1 MRKFISLR
9 ADAHAVT
16 PSTRFSDVPPAID
29 IPVSGADGEEAV
41 EVHLAEYLDDPTELC
56 QLLENEKAAKNLWVT
71 IALAYA
77 KQGQLEHA
85 IDILKRGLTTL
96 ERAAPKDRLTLFSA
110 VTWLQLLQSRQAP
123 RVLPEGTL
131 PGDGAIKTKNDFLLD
146 AVQNINESLRIN
158 PAFPSLY
165 LTRGVHFLLRAS
177 LIASTKTGAAAERT
191 EALNQA
197 LKCFD
202 DASRASQGRNMMAV
216 MGQARVIF
224 MQGRYA
230 QALQRYQEVLAKMPS
245 LTDPDPRIG
254 LGCCLWH
261 LGHHDR
267 AKAAWERALALNPQ
281 SKVAQSLIG
290 IHYLH
295 ESSKLSAATPQSAE
309 LYRTGLAKYIRPTL
323 SLDKNYPLAAAAFAN
338 YFLLSGRLEQ
348 MEPLARTAI
357 EKTDVNAVVSD
368 GWYLLARKEHI
379 KGDLDKA
386 REYYNRA
393 DSARGGTFIPAK
405 FGLAQLLLLRGE
417 TENAKYSLDRMS
429 QQKIVDVRTIQGC
442 LLAEDYFT
450 AQKSRPADAKEKTAL
465 VELKAKAIKNLEG
478 VRDTWKD
485 EAAKHKVDETILL
498 YLARLYETEQPEES
512 LKCLKQVEQ
521 LQIDKIPPDEAPA
534 YEEGLTDA
542 EYANKLRAALP
553 PQLLNNEACL
563 FYESGMYDVARE
575 TFEIALDAC
584 VQLTKRQAAEKEAAG
599 EGGVNAEDV
608 DTSDADALVTTISY
622 NLARTYEAMGNVEDA
637 EKVYAGLLQRHPD
650 YADASARLAFLA
662 LEKDPRGEGPKKI
675 IALYNEEYANV
686 EIRALM
692 GWYWHNAK
700 KKVSSYTEDQE
711 YRHYKHTLQNY
722 EKHDLYAL
730 IGMGN
735 IILSAAREMPRNTE
749 AERQKRSDQYKKA
762 VEFFDKAL
770 QLDPK
775 NAYAA
780 QGVAIALCDDKK
792 AYSDAVQILTRLRET
807 IRDVSVYTNLGHVMT
822 ELGQYQRGIENYE
835 IALSRDPL
843 GDGHGQN
850 PLLLACLSRAWLLKG
865 RAEKNIVS
873 LSRSLEYM
881 KRALDTQ
888 PESAHLKFNVAFIQ
902 FQIAQQINTTDQAKR
917 TVGDINDALAGL
929 DEAIDTF
936 EQVMQSPAPPYPKDQ
951 IQQRLN
957 MGRNTIRKQLNNALA
972 NQQAYEDENQTKL
985 AEAKAR
991 REAEIQL
998 RWEAEQRRLQEE
1010 QVRREKVLEE
1020 RRRVM
1025 EETERLARELR
1036 AEQVAREAAE
1046 WTEDSETG
1054 ERVKRKEKK
1063 GKKGKSKRKRNDD
1076 DGFIEDD
1083 EQDRPSTRSA
1093 SRPTAAS
1100 GSDEDE
1106 AGGNVSETVRTPKK
1120 AKTQQQPKQKKRR
1133 LERKVDQKAGG
1144 KQFKSADRI
1153 VDSDDEADKGD
1164 GAAASP
1170 RGPVDD
1176 ENSAGRKASTPAS
1189 GDEDEAPVVKTA
1201 PRQRKHYIIPMPPR
1215 SPSQTFDPT
1224 PALEHDP
1231 DNFSPLN
1238 WEAAMDSSAANN
1250 APTRA
1255 VRFSDVPVPIVARH
1269 SIATTTVPLM
1279 SSAAAAASAFGPPQQ
1294 TFRMAAAPTAI
1305 NMTEYIDSCRSLNE
1319 QLRQAHETERKAWN
1333 IERSALQARIV
1344 DLEFRLNRGRDSKR
1358 RSSNDSSAASAQSF
1372 RSDFR
1377 TLYDMG
1383 RPRGVRRAHSS
1394 EANHSSI
1401 PPVWQGPEATPPVT
1415 RIFSG
1420 EDSDVSHLAPIS
1432 EDTEAFPPLSKEISP
1447 RTKTDGP
1454 PIDISVVDSTLE
1466 GIALKS
1472 SGPAITSS
1480 FVTKIT
1486 SPQFNPVANS
1496 PSPPSTNK
1504 PHSADTTS
1512 NAPNNLSL
1520 DPNSLLDPLD
1530 KKLKLHAG
1538 HTPLAIDGTLPL
1550 SEIPTEIHTPK
1561 ADIPLDEVPKVRPPL
1576 RPSENSDSYFS
1587 FVDVGGS
1594 RAEEAPIAGDAVPRA
1609 QEQPLEP
1616 EPTLEPDHS
1625 DQPLKGPLMLDP
1637 SARSSAANDFL
1648 EQVDAKLSEVAASNR
1663 FRSDTVTTQG
1673 TEPDPDP
1680 DPGTPAEEPRVREKE
1695 EKAGLGP
1702 AASTATSLDGLP
1714 KLKMRMSTNF
1724 GSAWG
1729 GDMPGRI

>member
-1 MRKFISLR
+1 MPNSLST
-9 ADAHAVT
+9 DANGVT
-16 PSTRFSDVPPAID
+16 PWTRFSDVPPAID
-29 IPVSGADGEEAV
+29 IPVSGGDGEEAV

-56 QLLENEKAAKNLWVT
+56 QLLENEKAAKNLWIT
-71 IALAYA
+71 ISLAYA

-85 IDILKRGLTTL
+85 IDILKRGLATL
-96 ERAAPKDRLTLFSA
+96 ERGAPKDRLTLFSA

-131 PGDGAIKTKNDFLLD
+131 PGDSTIKTKNDFLLD

-177 LIASTKTGAAAERT
+177 LIASTKSGAAAERT
-191 EALNQA
+191 DALNQA

-216 MGQARVIF
+216 MGQARVTF
-224 MQGRYA
+224 MRGRYA

-245 LTDPDPRIG
+245 LADPDPRIG
-254 LGCCLWH
+254 IGCCLWH

-267 AKAAWERALALNPQ
+267 AKLAWERALALNPQ

-295 ESSKLSAATPQSAE
+295 ESSKLPAANPQSAE
-309 LYRTGLAKYIRPTL
+309 LYRIGLAKYIRPTL

-386 REYYNRA
+386 REYYNRS
-393 DSARGGTFIPAK
+393 DSARGGSFVPAK

-417 TENAKYSLDRMS
+417 TENAKYSLERIS

-450 AQKSRPADAKEKTAL
+450 AQKVRPADAKEKAAL
-465 VELKAKAIKNLEG
+465 IELKTKAIKTLEG

-485 EAAKHKVDETILL
+485 EAAKYKVDETILL
-498 YLARLYETEQPEES
+498 YLARLYETENPEES

-521 LQIDKIPPDEAPA
+521 MQLDKIPLEEAPA
-534 YEEGLTDA
+534 YEDGLTDA

-584 VQLTKRQAAEKEAAG
+584 VQLTKRQTAEKEAAM
-599 EGGVNAEDV
+599 EGALNAEDV
-608 DTSDADALVTTISY
+608 DASDADALVTTISY

-637 EKVYAGLLQRHPD
+637 EKVYAGLLQRHTD

-662 LEKDPRGEGPKKI
+662 LEKDPRGDGPKKMI
-675 IALYNEEYANV
+675 TLYNEEYANV

-700 KKVSSYTEDQE
+700 KKVTNYPEDQE

-722 EKHDLYAL
+722 EKHDVYAL

-735 IILSAAREMPRNTE
+735 IILSAAREMPRNNE

-792 AYSDAVQILTRLRET
+792 NYSDAVQILSRLRET

-835 IALSRDPL
+835 IALSRDQH

-850 PLLLACLSRAWLLKG
+850 PLLLACLSRVWLLKG

-881 KRALDTQ
+881 KRALATQ
-888 PESAHLKFNVAFIQ
+888 PESPHLKFNVAFIQ
-902 FQIAQQINTTDQAKR
+902 FQIAQQINTTDQARR
-917 TVGDINDALAGL
+917 TVIDINEALAGL
-929 DEAIDTF
+929 DQAIETF

-972 NQQAYEDENQTKL
+972 NQQSYENENQTKL
-985 AEAKAR
+985 AEAKAKREAEIRMR
-991 REAEIQL
+991 REAE
-998 RWEAEQRRLQEE
+998 ERRRHEE
-1010 QVRREKVLEE
+1010 EVRREKVLEE

-1063 GKKGKSKRKRNDD
+1063 GKKGKAKRKRNDE

-1083 EQDRPSTRSA
+1083 EQGRDSSRSV
-1093 SRPTAAS
+1093 SGTAAS

-1106 AGGNVSETVRTPKK
+1106 AGGNGHESAATPKK
-1120 AKTQQQPKQKKRR
+1120 VKVQQPKQKKRR
-1133 LERKVDQKAGG
+1133 LERKADHKAGG

-1153 VDSDDEADKGD
+1153 VDSDEEAGD
-1164 GAAASP
+1164 GDVAPTPLSGTA
-1170 RGPVDD
+1170 DD
-1176 ENSAGRKASTPAS
+1176 EDIAGRPVAAPPS
-1189 GDEDEAPVVKTA
+1189 GDEDEAPVVKAA
-1201 PRQRKHYIIPMPPR
+1201 PRQRK
-1215 SPSQTFDPT
+1215 
-1224 PALEHDP
+1224 
-1231 DNFSPLN
+1231 
-1238 WEAAMDSSAANN
+1238 
-1250 APTRA
+1250 
-1255 VRFSDVPVPIVARH
+1255 
-1269 SIATTTVPLM
+1269 
-1279 SSAAAAASAFGPPQQ
+1279 
-1294 TFRMAAAPTAI
+1294 
-1305 NMTEYIDSCRSLNE
+1305 
-1319 QLRQAHETERKAWN
+1319 QLRTIADDDDDEDE
-1333 IERSALQARIV
+1333 
-1344 DLEFRLNRGRDSKR
+1344 D
-1358 RSSNDSSAASAQSF
+1358 NDA
-1372 RSDFR
+1372 
-1377 TLYDMG
+1377 
-1383 RPRGVRRAHSS
+1383 
-1394 EANHSSI
+1394 
-1401 PPVWQGPEATPPVT
+1401 
-1415 RIFSG
+1415 
-1420 EDSDVSHLAPIS
+1420 
-1432 EDTEAFPPLSKEISP
+1432 
-1447 RTKTDGP
+1447 
-1454 PIDISVVDSTLE
+1454 
-1466 GIALKS
+1466 
-1472 SGPAITSS
+1472 
-1480 FVTKIT
+1480 
-1486 SPQFNPVANS
+1486 
-1496 PSPPSTNK
+1496 
-1504 PHSADTTS
+1504 
-1512 NAPNNLSL
+1512 
-1520 DPNSLLDPLD
+1520 
-1530 KKLKLHAG
+1530 
-1538 HTPLAIDGTLPL
+1538 
-1550 SEIPTEIHTPK
+1550 
-1561 ADIPLDEVPKVRPPL
+1561 
-1576 RPSENSDSYFS
+1576 
-1587 FVDVGGS
+1587 
-1594 RAEEAPIAGDAVPRA
+1594 
-1609 QEQPLEP
+1609 
-1616 EPTLEPDHS
+1616 
-1625 DQPLKGPLMLDP
+1625 
-1637 SARSSAANDFL
+1637 
-1648 EQVDAKLSEVAASNR
+1648 
-1663 FRSDTVTTQG
+1663 
-1673 TEPDPDP
+1673 
-1680 DPGTPAEEPRVREKE
+1680 
-1695 EKAGLGP
+1695 
-1702 AASTATSLDGLP
+1702 
-1714 KLKMRMSTNF
+1714 
-1724 GSAWG
+1724 
-1729 GDMPGRI
+1729 

>member
-1 MRKFISLR
+1 MAAASTTLTTAPASTTMDAVGNNSSLHG
-9 ADAHAVT
+9 DVPGVT

-123 RVLPEGTL
+123 RVPPEGTL
-131 PGDGAIKTKNDFLLD
+131 PGDGTIKTKNDYLLD

-177 LIASTKTGAAAERT
+177 LIASTKTGAAAERM

-202 DASRASQGRNMMAV
+202 DASRASQGRNMLAI

-254 LGCCLWH
+254 IGCCLWH

-267 AKAAWERALALNPQ
+267 AKMAWERSLALNPQ
-281 SKVAQSLIG
+281 SKVAHSLIG

-386 REYYNRA
+386 REYYNRS

-417 TENAKYSLDRMS
+417 TENAKYSLDRIS

-442 LLAEDYFT
+442 LLAEDYFN
-450 AQKSRPADAKEKTAL
+450 AQKNRPADAKEKAAL
-465 VELKAKAIKNLEG
+465 AELKAKAIKTLEG
-478 VRDTWKD
+478 VRDSWKD

-498 YLARLYETEQPEES
+498 YLARLYETEKPEES

-521 LQIDKIPPDEAPA
+521 LQINKIPPDEAPA
-534 YEEGLTDA
+534 YEEGQTDA

-584 VQLTKRQAAEKEAAG
+584 VQLTKRQAAEKEAAT
-599 EGGVNAEDV
+599 EGALDAEDV

-807 IRDVSVYTNLGHVMT
+807 VRDISVYTNLGHVMT

-888 PESAHLKFNVAFIQ
+888 PESPHLKFNVAFIQ
-902 FQIAQQINTTDQAKR
+902 FQIAQHINTTDQAKR
-917 TVGDINDALAGL
+917 TVTDINDALAGL
-929 DEAIDTF
+929 DQAIDTF

-972 NQQAYEDENQTKL
+972 NQQAYEDENQAKL
-985 AEAKAR
+985 AEAKAK
-991 REAEIQL
+991 REAEIQM
-998 RWEAEQRRLQEE
+998 RWEAEQRRLREE
-1010 QVRREKVLEE
+1010 ELRREKVLEE

-1046 WTEDSETG
+1046 WTEDSDTG

-1083 EQDRPSTRSA
+1083 EQDHGSTRRGSTRSA
-1093 SRPTAAS
+1093 SGYPAS

-1106 AGGNVSETVRTPKK
+1106 AGGNRSESARAPKK
-1120 AKTQQQPKQKKRR
+1120 AKTQQPKQKKRR

-1153 VDSDDEADKGD
+1153 VDSDDEADNGD
-1164 GAAASP
+1164 AAPSSPRAAA
-1170 RGPVDD
+1170 DD
-1176 ENSAGRKASTPAS
+1176 ENSGGRKLSTAAS
-1189 GDEDEAPVVKTA
+1189 
-1201 PRQRKHYIIPMPPR
+1201 
-1215 SPSQTFDPT
+1215 
-1224 PALEHDP
+1224 
-1231 DNFSPLN
+1231 
-1238 WEAAMDSSAANN
+1238 
-1250 APTRA
+1250 A

-1279 SSAAAAASAFGPPQQ
+1279 SSSSSAASGLAPPQQ
-1294 TFRMAAAPTAI
+1294 AFRMAAAPTTI
-1305 NMTEYIDSCRSLNE
+1305 NMTEYIESCRSLNE

-1333 IERSALQARIV
+1333 IERSALLARIV

-1383 RPRGVRRAHSS
+1383 RPSGARRAYSS
-1394 EANHSSI
+1394 EANQSSV
-1401 PPVWQGPEATPPVT
+1401 PPVWKGPEATPPVT
-1415 RIFSG
+1415 RIFSS
-1420 EDSDVSHLAPIS
+1420 EDSDVNHLAPIS
-1432 EDTEAFPPLSKEISP
+1432 EDSEAFPPLSKEISP
-1447 RTKTDGP
+1447 RTKADGP
-1454 PIDISVVDSTLE
+1454 PIDVSLVDSTLE

-1486 SPQFNPVANS
+1486 SPQFKPVSNS
-1496 PSPPSTNK
+1496 PSPPSANK
-1504 PHSADTTS
+1504 QPPSDTTS
-1512 NAPNNLSL
+1512 NPPSNLSL
-1520 DPNSLLDPLD
+1520 NPDSLLDPLD

-1538 HTPLAIDGTLPL
+1538 HTPLAVDGTLSL

-1561 ADIPLDEVPKVRPPL
+1561 ADTQADIPPDDAPKTRPPL
-1576 RPSENSDSYFS
+1576 RPSEKSDSYFS

-1594 RAEEAPIAGDAVPRA
+1594 GAEEAQEPPIAEEAVP
-1609 QEQPLEP
+1609 QVEEVPLEP
-1616 EPTLEPDHS
+1616 EPTLEPEHNDR
-1625 DQPLKGPLMLDP
+1625 PLKGPLMLDP
-1637 SARSSAANDFL
+1637 SASSSAANDFL
-1648 EQVDAKLSEVAASNR
+1648 EQVDAKLSEA
-1663 FRSDTVTTQG
+1663 
-1673 TEPDPDP
+1673 
-1680 DPGTPAEEPRVREKE
+1680 REKDD
-1695 EKAGLGP
+1695 KAEFGP
-1702 AASTATSLDGLP
+1702 APKVTLDGLP
-1714 KLKMRMSTNF
+1714 KLKMKMSTNF